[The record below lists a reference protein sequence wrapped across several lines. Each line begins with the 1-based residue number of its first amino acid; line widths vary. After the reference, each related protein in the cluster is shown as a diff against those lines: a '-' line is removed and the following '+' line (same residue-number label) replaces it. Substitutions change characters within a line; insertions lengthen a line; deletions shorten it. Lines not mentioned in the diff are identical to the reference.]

1 MFGDLCDSCT
11 HQNCCTDSA
20 VPLVFSE
27 ELKKIKQI
35 DPEYIKHIKTIK
47 INNKHIVFIKK
58 KENTTRCIYLN
69 DETNRCTIYESRP
82 MDCKMYPFDILFI
95 NNAYHWIVYSCNV
108 ESNWE
113 WSEIYL
119 QKLEKDV
126 GFDEFMKNIDVF
138 SEHTNMILSKESKKT
153 PYVVLR
159 QVNRIYLNSKK

>member
-1 MFGDLCDSCT
+1 MFGGLCDSCT

-35 DPEYIKHIKTIK
+35 DPEYLKHIKRIK
-47 INNKHIVFIKK
+47 INNKHIVSIKK

-95 NNAYHWIVYSCNV
+95 NNAYHWIAYSCNV
-108 ESNWE
+108 ESNWK
-113 WSEIYL
+113 WSESYL

-138 SEHTNMILSKESKKT
+138 AEHTNMILSKESKKT

-159 QVNRIYLNSKK
+159 QVNWLPKF